1 MRAEARQHFGEH
13 RLALR
18 RGQRL
23 REIIVAAIAIN
34 DGLRQAELFGD
45 RLADRLGI
53 ERLVDALRVGPG
65 VLAIAFGQVVAAMV
79 GGQRDRI
86 INRSE
91 EHTSELQSLM
101 RISYAVFCL
110 KQKQY
115 TTHLSYNQKY
125 TQQLHTID

>member
-65 VLAIAFGQVVAAMV
+65 VLALAFGQVVATMV
-79 GGQRDRI
+79 RGPRDRI
-86 INRSE
+86 IHAGRVE
-91 EHTSELQSLM
+91 PREKLAAP
-101 RISYAVFCL
+101 AVAPR
-110 KQKQY
+110 
-115 TTHLSYNQKY
+115 HRAAPSAAPGAGAVA
-125 TQQLHTID
+125 TIA